1 MKSKNDRSSPPCAI
15 AIAIGLS
22 ILSACASKENKAYG
36 EFCAHGMAYD
46 QAGTAIDGMEIS
58 LNGFRKAK
66 SDHMGRFSFDSLAP
80 GEYGLRATMDGFEE
94 FSGKIRLS
102 SPADVI
108 YLSLFSV
115 PDLLRGAR
123 ESMRLEKWPE
133 ALACL
138 ERALKADPG
147 NRRAQYLKALA
158 LSSGKNPHRDRQ
170 AARAVLEGMLAS
182 GFSDPSLDALLK
194 ELSSGGGS
202 PPPRSGP

>member
-1 MKSKNDRSSPPCAI
+1 MKSKNDRTPPPRAI
-15 AIAIGLS
+15 ALAIGL
-22 ILSACASKENKAYG
+22 ILLSACASKENKAYG
-36 EFCAHGMAYD
+36 LFCAHGMAYD

-58 LNGFRKAK
+58 LDGFRKVK
-66 SDHMGRFSFDSLAP
+66 SDHMGRFSFDALAP
-80 GEYGLRATMDGFEE
+80 GEYGIRAAMDGFEE
-94 FSGKIRLS
+94 FSGRIRLS

-115 PDLLRGAR
+115 PDLLRAAR
-123 ESMRLEKWPE
+123 ESMRAEEWPE

-158 LSSGKNPHRDRQ
+158 LASGKNPRRDRR
-170 AARAVLEGMLAS
+170 AAQDLLEGMLAS
-182 GFSDPSLDALLK
+182 GFSDPSLDALLE
-194 ELSSGGGS
+194 ELSSDGGS